1 MYFLVQPVDISF
13 QLKIYNI
20 DVNRKHKIIGQVL
33 CGLKDLDLEKSSKI
47 EMAMD
52 ISKYVRYS
60 SLSNRFIL
68 SLVLFYRNS
77 VGDKGSELLLSLCY
91 NPSISRLPVNVFEA
105 KDLRYLLLLS
115 PCPWNLLAL
124 EEIFV

>member
-1 MYFLVQPVDISF
+1 M
-13 QLKIYNI
+13 KIYNI

-60 SLSNRFIL
+60 QFI
-68 SLVLFYRNS
+68 V
-77 VGDKGSELLLSLCY
+77 
-91 NPSISRLPVNVFEA
+91 
-105 KDLRYLLLLS
+105 
-115 PCPWNLLAL
+115 
-124 EEIFV
+124 